1 MAQYYLK
8 YFAEIQNFRG
18 QMARV
23 EIHQR
28 DTAPAAVLQIG
39 DVCGLELEIQGST
52 EEIYVPIVKTQ
63 ARLSMVSSDDKPT
76 AGGIKYGDWGE
87 FYTPDSSLYK
97 FVLKTKPTAEASA
110 WTTRWTGYITPDS
123 WQEGLDYR
131 SPITIIA
138 RDNIGHLQDF
148 DFDMNPADEFG
159 LASIRSILAAAM
171 EKIDFPMDYIT
182 DSAPETLQADETD
195 ILDALV
201 SISHFEGEN
210 WYSVVESILDSIGY
224 TLRYTDNNRF
234 TLAPV
239 RYLPLLGETSEAAQ
253 REIADLEFF
262 GGTGEIVPA
271 VKKIIEEVNY
281 DYESEVP
288 LRIKAEHLWTAEKTY
303 HCVVRSL
310 GVRMPFIDSE
320 NAKYRNLTSDDGT
333 VWKTGSSGND
343 VADLWKPGTPSLV
356 TLAMEGENWN
366 NYVFLAANGYDSDT
380 ENDHR
385 AQTMQFNSATSDLTI
400 RFYFHRHPVSILENL
415 SQTEA
420 NGAVVLGDMFGRA
433 GLAKVAYII
442 KITDNS
448 NIIRFWNDKT
458 KSWEETR
465 VINEQEFDPE
475 TLTTDVAVPLGQCP
489 DITGDCTIDFT
500 FVHIEYVL
508 TTQLYLLASDFNGCY
523 ARLSNVTIESNAV
536 NLKSNAVRTINDEKY
551 NVLINRK
558 PEIAPLSRQVAY
570 TYPANYPSALFYFR
584 TAGDILPKPYPYA
597 GNWSGITGTVKPL
610 PVLIHQQLLCYRGA
624 NLWQLSGDC
633 APKERGLLYFDTILR
648 YKNRRYIIK
657 SGTMDFTTGTFGGA
671 VLREFLE
678 YDDIWDDRQQGDWS
692 DTSNYNTIGGEVSG
706 GGGSGAG
713 AGSTGYYGGGG
724 VNYFEEDG
732 NGGIKLKDKYAG
744 LWVPGYLANGGIG
757 SDSESGGG
765 IDLDRVWESLTN
777 NTDKPD
783 VKIHLA
789 HIPDITI
796 SKVTGLADA
805 LAQAGRV
812 KSVVGLTGEIT
823 RQQLNSQIATSSITS
838 GSDLLATS
846 GGVYTYVNSVLSSA
860 IKYRG
865 ITTTALTDGATTN
878 PIIIDGESF
887 TASLGDEVI
896 YGGKEFLFT
905 GGKWQQLGDEE
916 SWALKTISITGTGY
930 LTGGGTL
937 EANRTI
943 DIASSVK
950 TNIENGATA
959 YGWGNHASAG
969 YLTGIT
975 SSMVTNALGYTPLDA
990 SALIGYATETWV
1002 QANYLALS
1010 GGTLTGDLRLKT
1022 GGNNY
1027 GSTLRF
1033 GDGDYAYLAE
1043 DEDDHMSIYASKG
1056 ITFSTGSSYG
1066 ITYGNGVLKWD
1077 ANNDAWHLEGNLY
1090 VDGFLACGGIGS
1102 GDDGEIS
1109 GEKTFLDVVTFA
1121 DETTFEEASV
1131 FEAGLTSM
1139 GISIANVAS
1148 YRRINCAADRLYIQ
1162 QSVSQDLVLTNGNN
1176 SHTIVGGYVSP
1187 GNYKFYVNGTA
1198 RASSWDTSSDRR
1210 LKDKIEDVCSDRALA
1225 VLMAL
1230 RPKEWIWNEKNDYLC
1245 GRRGAG
1251 LVAQEVQNVLPF
1263 AVNDSGDY
1271 LSLNYTVL
1279 HAYEIAGWKNH
1290 EARIAEL
1297 EKKISHV

>member
-28 DTAPAAVLQIG
+28 DTTPAAVLQIG

-201 SISHFEGEN
+201 SLSHFEGEN

-310 GVRMPFIDSE
+310 GVRMPFIDSL
-320 NAKYRNLTSDDGT
+320 NAKYRNLTSNDGT

-380 ENDHR
+380 ENDRR

-448 NIIRFWNDKT
+448 NIIRFWNDKA

-500 FVHIEYVL
+500 FVHIEYML

-633 APKERGLLYFDTILR
+633 APIERGLLYFDTILR

-692 DTSNYNTIGGEVSG
+692 DISNYNTIGGEVSG

-783 VKIHLA
+783 VKINVA
-789 HIPDITI
+789 HIPDISI
-796 SKVTGLADA
+796 EKVTGLSDA
-805 LAQAGRV
+805 LAQAGKV
-812 KSVVGLTGEIT
+812 QSVVGQTGDIT
-823 RQQLNSQIATSSITS
+823 VAQIAS
-838 GSDLLATS
+838 
-846 GGVYTYVNSVLSSA
+846 
-860 IKYRG
+860 
-865 ITTTALTDGATTN
+865 ALTSAGHKLTDTTYSE
-878 PIIIDGESF
+878 G
-887 TASLGDEVI
+887 
-896 YGGKEFLFT
+896 T
-905 GGKWQQLGDEE
+905 GISVSGTN
-916 SWALKTISITGTGY
+916 AISINSTYDTYIGQG
-930 LTGGGTL
+930 
-937 EANRTI
+937 R
-943 DIASSVK
+943 
-950 TNIENGATA
+950 TA

-969 YLTGIT
+969 YLK
-975 SSMVTNALGYTPLDA
+975 SSDLD
-990 SALIGYATETWV
+990 GYATQNWV
-1002 QANYLALS
+1002 NNNFNYYVHPTNGANVTITAASGRVLSAITVNSLGHVTSVASKTLAAADIPALDYLPLT

-1022 GGNNY
+1022 GGGNY

-1043 DEDDHMSIYASKG
+1043 DEDDHLSIYASKG
-1056 ITFSTGSSYG
+1056 LTFSTGSSYG
-1066 ITYGNGVLKWD
+1066 IKYGNGVLKWD

-1090 VDGFLACGGIGS
+1090 IDGFLACGGIGS

-1121 DETTFEEASV
+1121 DETLFEEPSV

-1187 GNYKFYVNGTA
+1187 GSYKFYVNGTA